1 MEREAPEPEPEPVPE
16 PADETES
23 ESPLQRGG
31 SNELCS
37 RCSSC
42 ERCAHLTIP
51 TASPASA
58 LSPQTPSRVGRP
70 PSSVV
75 LPRSGSLYSDGLGQG
90 ELSMTSTRPVP
101 QTQERRREQMETGL
115 RMRDLKENQRS
126 VSSEIDPSQLSATWD
141 DRQIYGPDCDW
152 HTCPVNGPIW
162 GQLDGST
169 RLKFK
174 KDRAAKEAAAA
185 VAAVESKLMRAT
197 STEEKQAAKAEA
209 TARAADEAKRVE
221 QRRQGALFDSA
232 LSEPEPEPEGS
243 DDDLNRADSLISD
256 ASKSSSVGG
265 PSDFR
270 ETIASVLKVADD
282 ESNSACMGANGVVLR
297 AQWNG
302 SVKVAIKVA
311 RGDPDTIKQ

>member
-16 PADETES
+16 PADEMES
-23 ESPLQRGG
+23 ASPLQRGG
-31 SNELCS
+31 SSELCS

-115 RMRDLKENQRS
+115 RMRDLMENQRS

-162 GQLDGST
+162 GQLDEIT

-174 KDRAAKEAAAA
+174 KDRAAKE
-185 VAAVESKLMRAT
+185 RAY
-197 STEEKQAAKAEA
+197 SAEEKQAAKAEA

-282 ESNSACMGANGVVLR
+282 ESNSACMGANGFVLR